1 MFDKLRALEDKFNEI
16 NEKLMQPEVVNDS
29 KLYTELM
36 IEYRN
41 LEPVVEALR
50 EYDKAKAEFD
60 EAVEMSSDSS
70 LDADMKEMVQEQY
83 AESKAAMARLE
94 EELKILLLP
103 KDPND
108 DRNVIIEIRGGAGG
122 EEAALFAN
130 SLYRMYSM
138 YAAQKGWQIEVMS
151 ANETELGGYKEITF
165 TVSGQGAYS
174 RLKYESGVHR
184 VQRVPETESQ
194 GRVHTSTVTVAV
206 LPEAEEVEL
215 ELNEERDIKME
226 VFRSSGAGGQHI
238 NKTSSA
244 VRLIHIPTG
253 TVVECQNERSQFQ
266 NREKALKMLRSK
278 LYDEK
283 VRAQED
289 EIASN
294 RRSQVG
300 TGDRSEKIRTYNYP
314 ESRISDHRIKLT
326 LYKLEQILNGN
337 LDEVI
342 DALATADQ
350 AAKLAAQE
358 EQ

>member
-1 MFDKLRALEDKFNEI
+1 
-16 NEKLMQPEVVNDS
+16 
-29 KLYTELM
+29 
-36 IEYRN
+36 
-41 LEPVVEALR
+41 
-50 EYDKAKAEFD
+50 
-60 EAVEMSSDSS
+60 MSADSS
-70 LDADMKEMVQEQY
+70 LDADMKDMVQEQY

-94 EELKILLLP
+94 DELKILLLP

-215 ELNEERDIKME
+215 ELNEERDIRME

-300 TGDRSEKIRTYNYP
+300 TGDRSEKIRTYNFP

-358 EQ
+358 EE

>member
-1 MFDKLRALEDKFNEI
+1 MNDKLQALSDRFDEVSE
-16 NEKLMQPEVVNDS
+16 LLTQPEVVGDS
-29 KLYTELM
+29 ARYTELM
-36 IEYRN
+36 KEYSK
-41 LEPVVEALR
+41 LSPIAEKYR
-50 EYDKAKAEFD
+50 EYLRAEAENKEARELID
-60 EAVEMSSDSS
+60 EGGLDEEMR
-70 LDADMKEMVQEQY
+70 EMVSEQLTDS
-83 AESKAAMARLE
+83 AQRMSELD
-94 EELKILLLP
+94 EELKIMLLP

-108 DRNVIIEIRGGAGG
+108 EKNVIVEIRSGAGG
-122 EEAALFAN
+122 EESALFAN
-130 SLYRMYSM
+130 SLFRMYSM
-138 YAAQKGWQIEVMS
+138 YAASKNWKIDVLHS
-151 ANETELGGYKEITF
+151 NPTELGGYKEITF
-165 TVSGQGAYS
+165 SVEGAGAYS

-194 GRVHTSTVTVAV
+194 GRIHTSTVTVAV

-266 NREKALKMLRSK
+266 NREKAMKMLRSK
-278 LYDEK
+278 LLDVK
-283 VRAQED
+283 VREQE
-289 EIASN
+289 EAIASD

-300 TGDRSEKIRTYNYP
+300 TGDRSEKVRTYNFP

-326 LYKLEQILNGN
+326 LYKLDSFLNGS

-342 DALATADQ
+342 DALALAERTAQ
-350 AAKLAAQE
+350 LAE
-358 EQ
+358 GENS